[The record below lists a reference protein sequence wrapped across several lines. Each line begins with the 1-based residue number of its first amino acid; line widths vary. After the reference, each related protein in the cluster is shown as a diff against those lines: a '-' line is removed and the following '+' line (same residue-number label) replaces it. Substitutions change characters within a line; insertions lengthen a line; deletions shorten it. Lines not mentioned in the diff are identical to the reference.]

1 MDALRKALGALSAAY
16 ALIFFCAALL
26 HTGLTLGPLREPVIV
41 PATIVETLCGAV
53 LLIGARGAL
62 TGRPWA
68 WDGLVYTH
76 AVALAGVLMGV
87 LALAFGAA
95 ETTALNTWYH
105 RTMAALLIAG
115 LAAALYAPRAAT
127 ATRRG
132 CAGRRRPRR
141 RGPR

>member
-1 MDALRKALGALSAAY
+1 MDALRKALGALSVAY

-26 HTGLTLGPLREPVIV
+26 HTGLRLGPLQDAVIV
-41 PATIVETLCGAV
+41 PASIVETFCGVV

-68 WDGLVYTH
+68 WDGLIYTH
-76 AVALAGVLMGV
+76 AAALAGVLMGI

-105 RTMAALLIAG
+105 RTMATLLIAG
-115 LAAALYAPRAAT
+115 LAGALYTSRL
-127 ATRRG
+127 RR
-132 CAGRRRPRR
+132 
-141 RGPR
+141 